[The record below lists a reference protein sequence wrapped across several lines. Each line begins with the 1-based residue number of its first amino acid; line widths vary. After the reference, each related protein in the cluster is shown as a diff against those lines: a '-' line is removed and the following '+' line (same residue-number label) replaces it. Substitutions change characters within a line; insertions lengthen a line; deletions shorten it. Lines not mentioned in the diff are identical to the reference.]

1 MRISD
6 WSSDVCSSDLQ
17 PSCQP
22 PGDLRHGKAG
32 GERHDLE
39 GRDPARHERIGIG
52 DLGHLVG
59 GPAREDDAADARIAP
74 PRNQEHAVVEPG
86 PKPSDMRLQLRVHR
100 VERGNKI
107 GRAHVCTPVTN
118 AHLVCRLLLEKK
130 TNTKTENNKTTQYYT

>member
-86 PKPSDMRLQLRVHR
+86 PKPSDMRSEEHTSELQSLMRISYAVF
-100 VERGNKI
+100 
-107 GRAHVCTPVTN
+107 C
-118 AHLVCRLLLEKK
+118 LKK
-130 TNTKTENNKTTQYYT
+130 KRNTNNKYHNKAEHR

>member
-1 MRISD
+1 MRMSD
-6 WSSDVCSSDLQ
+6 WSSEVCSSDLGNRRAQ

-59 GPAREDDAADARIAP
+59 GPAREDDAADARSE
-74 PRNQEHAVVEPG
+74 EHTSELQ
-86 PKPSDMRLQLRVHR
+86 SLMRLSYAVS
-100 VERGNKI
+100 GM
-107 GRAHVCTPVTN
+107 
-118 AHLVCRLLLEKK
+118 KK
-130 TNTKTENNKTTQYYT
+130 KKSIA